1 MLSQIISFVWTL
13 LIIGRAVFSIKE
25 MTRGAGNKDELTVHT
40 WRVWYYTLCSTAAKA
55 GIEIIVLYNV
65 KSSLTD
71 NSI

>member
-1 MLSQIISFVWTL
+1 MRRDACLLHSQPLRMQWIRRRRRKKRGGFHD
-13 LIIGRAVFSIKE
+13 AVSLKE
-25 MTRGAGNKDELTVHT
+25 GNCAF
-40 WRVWYYTLCSTAAKA
+40 LCLSTAAKA